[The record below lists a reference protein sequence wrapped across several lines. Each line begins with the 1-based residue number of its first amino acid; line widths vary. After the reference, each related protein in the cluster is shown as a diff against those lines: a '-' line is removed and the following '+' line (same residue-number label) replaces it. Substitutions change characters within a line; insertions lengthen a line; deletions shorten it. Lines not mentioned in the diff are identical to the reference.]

1 MPTQW
6 DRGRAYWEQAGSEG
20 YGSRMYV
27 SGSVEQ
33 HISGRMWRLL
43 LEIAHAMGTPSSG
56 AVLDMGCGDGTFAN
70 RVLASNYRAV
80 HGVDFAEQSIARA
93 SKNAAGSSTFAVV
106 DITKP
111 LALGR
116 FDAVFLVGSLHHVK
130 AAAPKI
136 AKQLRDLTPRVIVLE
151 PNGAHPLRKLLE
163 LTPAYRR
170 AGEDSFTA
178 GQIKRMFE
186 EAGFMCADH
195 RRVNLFPNL
204 TPGSVFKALAGLEQI
219 VERSPLL
226 SHACTVNLFGFSS

>member
-27 SGSVEQ
+27 SGSVER
-33 HISGRMWRLL
+33 HVLGRMWRLL
-43 LEIAHAMGTPSSG
+43 LEVARTIGTPSTG
-56 AVLDMGCGDGTFAN
+56 AVLDMGCGDGAFAN
-70 RVLASNYRAV
+70 HVLASNYRV
-80 HGVDFAEQSIARA
+80 VRGVDFAEQSIARA
-93 SKNAAGSSTFAVV
+93 RRNAASSSTFDVV

-111 LALGR
+111 LALGT

-130 AAAPKI
+130 AAAPEI
-136 AKQLRDLTPRVIVLE
+136 AKQLRDVAPRIIVLE

-178 GQIKRMFE
+178 GQIEIMFE

-195 RRVNLFPNL
+195 RRVNLFPNF
-204 TPGSVFKALAGLEQI
+204 TPGPVFKALAGLERI
-219 VERSPLL
+219 IERSPLL
-226 SHACTVNLFGFSS
+226 RRACTVNLFGFTA